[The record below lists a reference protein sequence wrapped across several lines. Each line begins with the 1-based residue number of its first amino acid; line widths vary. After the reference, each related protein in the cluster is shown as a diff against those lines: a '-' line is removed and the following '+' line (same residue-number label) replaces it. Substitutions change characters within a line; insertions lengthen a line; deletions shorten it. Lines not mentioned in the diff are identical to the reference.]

1 MDIRNVRWCY
11 VMVHIEGED
20 KGKIILYALSTC
32 VWCKKTKKL
41 LTELGVD
48 FHYVYVDL
56 LEGNEMEKVLDEMKI
71 HNPLCSFPTL
81 VMDDKTCIIGYNEG
95 RTREVL
101 GK

>member
-1 MDIRNVRWCY
+1 MT
-11 VMVHIEGED
+11 MVHIEGED

-48 FHYVYVDL
+48 FHYVFVDL
-56 LEGNEMEKVLDEMKI
+56 LEEDEKEKVLDEMKL
-71 HNPLCSFPTL
+71 HNPACSFPTL
-81 VMDDKTCIIGYNEG
+81 VFDDKTCIIGYNE
-95 RTREVL
+95 RMIREAL

>member
-1 MDIRNVRWCY
+1 MA
-11 VMVHIEGED
+11 MVHIEGED

-56 LEGNEMEKVLDEMKI
+56 LEEDEKEKVLDEMKT
-71 HNPLCSFPTL
+71 HNSLCSFPTL

-95 RTREVL
+95 RIRVVM

>member
-1 MDIRNVRWCY
+1 MT
-11 VMVHIEGED
+11 MVHIEGED

-48 FHYVYVDL
+48 FHYVYIDL
-56 LEGNEMEKVLDEMKI
+56 LEGDEKEKVLDEMKI
-71 HNPLCSFPTL
+71 HNPLYSFPTL

>member
-1 MDIRNVRWCY
+1 MT
-11 VMVHIEGED
+11 MVHIEGED

-48 FHYVYVDL
+48 FHYVFVDL
-56 LEGNEMEKVLDEMKI
+56 LKEDEIEKVMDEIKL
-71 HNPLCSFPTL
+71 HNPACSFPTL
-81 VMDDKTCIIGYNEG
+81 VFDDKTCILGYNEG
-95 RTREVL
+95 SIREVL

>member
-1 MDIRNVRWCY
+1 MT
-11 VMVHIEGED
+11 MMHIEGED

-48 FHYVYVDL
+48 FHYVYADL
-56 LEGNEMEKVLDEMKI
+56 LEEDKIEKVLDEMKL
-71 HNPLCSFPTL
+71 HNPICSFPTL
-81 VMDDKTCIIGYNEG
+81 VIDDKTCIIGYNEE
-95 RTREVL
+95 RVREAL

>member
-1 MDIRNVRWCY
+1 VA
-11 VMVHIEGED
+11 MVHIEGED

-56 LEGNEMEKVLDEMKI
+56 LEEDEKEKVLDEMKT
-71 HNPLCSFPTL
+71 HNSLCSFPTL

-95 RTREVL
+95 RIRVVM

>member
-1 MDIRNVRWCY
+1 MT
-11 VMVHIEGED
+11 MVHIEGED

-41 LTELGVD
+41 LTEMGVD

-56 LEGNEMEKVLDEMKI
+56 LKGDEKEKVLDGMKI
-71 HNPLCSFPTL
+71 HNPVGSFPTL
-81 VMDDKTCIIGYNEG
+81 VIDDKTCIIGYNEG
-95 RTREVL
+95 RIREVL

>member
-1 MDIRNVRWCY
+1 MT
-11 VMVHIEGED
+11 MMHIEGED

-41 LTELGVD
+41 LTDLGVD

-56 LEGNEMEKVLDEMKI
+56 LERDEIEKVLNDVKL
-71 HNPLCSFPTL
+71 HNPARSFPT
-81 VMDDKTCIIGYNEG
+81 VVIDDKICIIGYNEAMI
-95 RTREVL
+95 REVL

>member
-1 MDIRNVRWCY
+1 MT
-11 VMVHIEGED
+11 MVHIEGED
-20 KGKIILYALSTC
+20 KGTIILYALSTC

-56 LEGNEMEKVLDEMKI
+56 LKGDEMEKVLDEMKLY
-71 HNPLCSFPTL
+71 NPLCSFPTL
-81 VMDDKTCIIGYNEG
+81 VIDDKTYIIGYNEG
-95 RTREVL
+95 RIREVL

>member
-1 MDIRNVRWCY
+1 MT
-11 VMVHIEGED
+11 MVHIEGED

-56 LEGNEMEKVLDEMKI
+56 LEEDEKEKVLDEMKT
-71 HNPLCSFPTL
+71 HNSSCSFPTL

-95 RTREVL
+95 RIREVM

>member
-1 MDIRNVRWCY
+1 MT
-11 VMVHIEGED
+11 MVHIEGED
-20 KGKIILYALSTC
+20 KGNIVLYALSTC
-32 VWCKKTKKL
+32 VWCRKTKKL

-56 LEGNEMEKVLDEMKI
+56 LEKDEIEKVLDEMKV

-81 VMDDKTCIIGYNEG
+81 VMDDKLCIIGYNE
-95 RTREVL
+95 RRIREAL

>member
-1 MDIRNVRWCY
+1 MA
-11 VMVHIEGED
+11 MVHIEGED

-56 LEGNEMEKVLDEMKI
+56 LEEDEKEKVLDEMKT
-71 HNPLCSFPTL
+71 HNSLCSFPTL
-81 VMDDKTCIIGYNEG
+81 VMDDKICIIGYNEG
-95 RTREVL
+95 RIREVM